1 MSVSVT
7 VTVRLFAV
15 FRERLG
21 QSSPRITV
29 GPEATVA
36 TVWDSVMA
44 ERPDL
49 EPLRSVTRFAVN
61 GAYAD
66 SETPVR
72 EGDEVAFLPPMSGGS
87 IGLTPP
93 RIAAAP
99 LSRSGGGGEDRSS
112 LSPLPRTGEGL
123 GVRVAT
129 GKRL

>member
-66 SETPVR
+66 PETPVQ

-87 IGLTPP
+87 IGLIHP

-99 LSRSGGGGEDRSS
+99 LSRSGVGGEGR
-112 LSPLPRTGEGL
+112 SPLSRARERGWG
-123 GVRVAT
+123 
-129 GKRL
+129 